1 MKTIRT
7 FHRSVLVLSILLMAF
22 TFEAGAQPGKS
33 FNGNDFSSNK
43 SSNTI
48 GGTNLST
55 GLKSNVE
62 LAFGY
67 ETFEEYPYLGV
78 TYSLGYQCNPYFY
91 IGGLLGTGFPNL
103 FIFAADGRA
112 YFTKTKTAPFIS
124 TQLGF
129 TFTYCDSCE
138 GHSGVFFSFGPGVRF
153 SLAKKM
159 GLSLYPSI
167 KLEAGE
173 DLGLAIAFNIGFDF

>member
-7 FHRSVLVLSILLMAF
+7 FHRSVLVLSILLMVF

-43 SSNTI
+43 SGNTI

-67 ETFEEYPYLGV
+67 HIIDDDYPYLGV

-91 IGGLLGTGFPNL
+91 IGGLLGTGFPDF

-129 TFTYCDSCE
+129 AYSVYDPGF
-138 GHSGVFFSFGPGVRF
+138 FFSVGPGVRF

-167 KLEAGE
+167 KLVAAGE
-173 DLGLAIAFNIGFDF
+173 SFPVIALNIGFDF

>member
-7 FHRSVLVLSILLMAF
+7 FHRSVLVLSILLMVF

-43 SSNTI
+43 SGNTI

-55 GLKSNVE
+55 GWKSNVE

-67 ETFEEYPYLGV
+67 HIIDDDYPYLGV

-91 IGGLLGTGFPNL
+91 IGGLLGTGFPDF

-129 TFTYCDSCE
+129 TYSEACD
-138 GHSGVFFSFGPGVRF
+138 GPGVFFSVGPGVRF

-173 DLGLAIAFNIGFDF
+173 WLGLTIALNIGFDF

>member
-7 FHRSVLVLSILLMAF
+7 FHRSVLVLSILLMPF

-43 SSNTI
+43 SGNTI

-62 LAFGY
+62 LAIGGDII
-67 ETFEEYPYLGV
+67 EGDPYFGV

-129 TFTYCDSCE
+129 TYSEACD
-138 GHSGVFFSFGPGVRF
+138 GAGVFFSFGPGVRF

-173 DLGLAIAFNIGFDF
+173 YLGLAIALNVGFDF

>member
-1 MKTIRT
+1 MKTIIT

-43 SSNTI
+43 SGNTI

-62 LAFGY
+62 LAIGGDII
-67 ETFEEYPYLGV
+67 EGD
-78 TYSLGYQCNPYFY
+78 PYFY
-91 IGGLLGTGFPNL
+91 IGGLLGTGYLNF
-103 FIFAADGRA
+103 FIFAADCRA

-129 TFTYCDSCE
+129 TYSEACD
-138 GHSGVFFSFGPGVRF
+138 GAGVFFSFGPGVRF

-173 DLGLAIAFNIGFDF
+173 YLGLAIALNVGFDF

>member
-7 FHRSVLVLSILLMAF
+7 FHRSVLVLSILLMVF

-43 SSNTI
+43 SGNTI

-62 LAFGY
+62 LAIGF
-67 ETFEEYPYLGV
+67 PYLGV

-91 IGGLLGTGFPNL
+91 IGGLLGTGYPNL
-103 FIFAADGRA
+103 FTFAADGRA

-129 TFTYCDSCE
+129 TYSEACD
-138 GHSGVFFSFGPGVRF
+138 GPGVFFSVGPGVRF

-173 DLGLAIAFNIGFDF
+173 YLGLAIALNVGFDF

>member
-1 MKTIRT
+1 MKNNRT
-7 FHRSVLVLSILLMAF
+7 FHRSVLVLSILLMVF

-43 SSNTI
+43 SGNTI

-55 GLKSNVE
+55 GWKSNVE
-62 LAFGY
+62 LAIGY
-67 ETFEEYPYLGV
+67 HIIDDEYPYLGV
-78 TYSLGYQCNPYFY
+78 TYSFGYQCNPYFY
-91 IGGLLGTGFPNL
+91 IGGLFGTGYPNY

-129 TFTYCDSCE
+129 TYCEALWE
-138 GHSGVFFSFGPGVRF
+138 GPGVFFSVGPGVRF

-167 KLEAGE
+167 KLES
-173 DLGLAIAFNIGFDF
+173 DRYTVLAIALNIGFDF

>member
-7 FHRSVLVLSILLMAF
+7 FHRSVLVLSILLMVF

-43 SSNTI
+43 SGNTI

-55 GLKSNVE
+55 GFKSNVE

-67 ETFEEYPYLGV
+67 ETIDVDYYLGV
-78 TYSLGYQCNPYFY
+78 TYSFGYQCNPYFY
-91 IGGLLGTGFPNL
+91 IGGLFGTGYPNY

-112 YFTKTKTAPFIS
+112 YFTKTKNAPFIS

-129 TFTYCDSCE
+129 TYSEACD
-138 GHSGVFFSFGPGVRF
+138 GAGVFFSFGPGVRF

-167 KLEAGE
+167 KLQVG
-173 DLGLAIAFNIGFDF
+173 DFGGLAIALNIGFDF

>member
-129 TFTYCDSCE
+129 TYSEACD
-138 GHSGVFFSFGPGVRF
+138 GAGVFFSFGPGVRF

-173 DLGLAIAFNIGFDF
+173 DLGLAIALNVGFDF

>member
-62 LAFGY
+62 LAFGW
-67 ETFEEYPYLGV
+67 EIMAGKGEYPYLGV

-91 IGGLLGTGFPNL
+91 IGGLLGTGFPNY
-103 FIFAADGRA
+103 FIFAADCRA

-129 TFTYCDSCE
+129 TYSEACD
-138 GHSGVFFSFGPGVRF
+138 GPGVFFSFGPGVRF

-173 DLGLAIAFNIGFDF
+173 DLGLAIALNVGFDF